1 MASREMIDVLDR
13 LRDLDKVNPN
23 VHSDA
28 LENTEKLNPPVEEA
42 KKKMVKDPKT
52 GKMVPSYAIV
62 FAFTID
68 SITWNHFTIDSI
80 TW

>member
-52 GKMVPSYAIV
+52 GKMVPSYAIDGKGKDDLKKENV
-62 FAFTID
+62 KE
-68 SITWNHFTIDSI
+68 
-80 TW
+80 